1 MRLLKKL
8 RILLSNRELYHSTS
22 KPIGDEEE
30 TLKSFIAFDI
40 IPRGSIFRV
49 VVGSQIMVPQQSLP
63 HNNTPMTRTHDLA
76 LIPFVGP

>member
-1 MRLLKKL
+1 M